1 MNKVKF
7 KVEELICHSMVV
19 LPEREPFPEMDK
31 FGLFTKEEAIEKVY
45 PSLKKVLQEVL

>member
-1 MNKVKF
+1 
-7 KVEELICHSMVV
+7 MVI

-45 PSLKKVLQEVL
+45 PSLKKVLQDVL